1 MSLQSV
7 AEQYFSKLNSMA
19 SRLHADMTETKLAY
33 EDLWGTL
40 KFDEQQQILSE
51 SVIKPEICLRYSSA
65 ETKPIEGKYAMK
77 VIVDD
82 NGLYYRDE
90 HSAPFSFK
98 TPSQRDL
105 TVFCKSEEDISEKK
119 QPIVLPQKRQKVIRC
134 ACL

>member
-1 MSLQSV
+1 MSLQNI
-7 AEQYFSKLNSMA
+7 ADEYFSKLNSMA

-40 KFDEQQQILSE
+40 RYEEQQQILSE
-51 SVIKPEICLRYSSA
+51 SIIKPEICLKYNCDELDVVS
-65 ETKPIEGKYAMK
+65 EKKYATK

-82 NGLYYRDE
+82 NSTYYRDE

-105 TVFCKSEEDISEKK
+105 TVFNKVEEDFKEKRTVK
-119 QPIVLPQKRQKVIRC
+119 LTQVI
-134 ACL
+134 LLVKL

>member
-65 ETKPIEGKYAMK
+65 ETKPIEEKYAAK

-90 HSAPFSFK
+90 HSAAFSFK

-105 TVFCKSEEDISEKK
+105 TVFSKSEEDIREKK
-119 QPIVLPQKRQKVIRC
+119 PVVLPQKKQKV
-134 ACL
+134 L